1 MHTKIFTPAGEGGCM
16 SGMVGI
22 IDMHAVDSRTG
33 GVDEPQLE
41 AMCRAMD
48 YWKPSRLALRN
59 LGGDA
64 RDPDLHE
71 GGYAHLLPDGGLLVA
86 AARID
91 NRVALATKLGL
102 HLHELDAL

>member
-1 MHTKIFTPAGEGGCM
+1 M

-22 IDMHAVDSRTG
+22 VDLHTVDSRT

-48 YWKPSRLALRN
+48 YWKPARLALRS

-64 RDPDLHE
+64 RDANLHE

-91 NRVALATKLGL
+91 NRVALATRLGL
-102 HLHELDAL
+102 HLHELDALDDQSLI